1 MMRFPLLLAALAIG
15 ILLPARSV
23 VSEGPLSSVLANMVH
38 LIAPGSDGRDLPVYR
53 TATTEKGDL
62 VSTVTAGGTLNA
74 VVLVEVGSQV
84 SGQVRDLLVDFNSA
98 VTQGQVIARI
108 SPEIYEARV
117 AQARAELLTIQ
128 AGLPVQQAAVER
140 ARAELD
146 NTKSALEM
154 AKAQTVRAE
163 LAADDAKRDLNRK
176 QSLAER
182 AIVSVSD
189 WERIQSVHRSS
200 EAQLAAA
207 RAQELS
213 QASAIRAAEAAARMA
228 EAQLLAAAVQVTQ
241 REAILRQAQIDL
253 ERTYIR
259 APVTGTVVNRSVN
272 RGQTVAASLQA
283 PTLFTIA
290 QDLRQMQVEAS
301 VVEADV
307 SRFAVG
313 QPVSYTVDAHP
324 GRSFTGS
331 VQQIRKAPQTVQN
344 VVTYTVVIS
353 TENPDE
359 ALLPGMT
366 ANLQV
371 VVDRKTDVLKVPN
384 AALRFRPSDR
394 VPEAMTQGAVAS
406 PAGSPPSQPGLPGQV
421 FVLGPDGQPLPVPLR
436 LGISDGRVTEVLAG
450 DLEDGQAVVVGL
462 AAAGSAA
469 TPPLATFRLR

>member
-1 MMRFPLLLAALAIG
+1 MTRIFLLAVLIVAG
-15 ILLPARSV
+15 VLLPARDLV
-23 VSEGPLSSVLANMVH
+23 PEGAMPSVLSGMRGSMPP
-38 LIAPGSDGRDLPVYR
+38 APGGRELSAYR
-53 TATTEKGDL
+53 TVPTERGDL
-62 VSTVTAGGTLNA
+62 ISAVTAGGTLNA

-84 SGQVRDLLVDFNSA
+84 SGQVSELFVDFNSA

-108 SPEIYEARV
+108 SPEIYEARM
-117 AQARAELLTIQ
+117 AQAQAELKTVR
-128 AGLPVQQAAVER
+128 AGLPVHQAEVER
-140 ARAELD
+140 VRAELD
-146 NTKSALEM
+146 NAKSALAV

-163 LAADDAKRDLNRK
+163 LAADDAKRDLDRK

-182 AIVSVSD
+182 AIVSASD
-189 WERIQSVHRSS
+189 WERVQSAHRSAQ
-200 EAQLAAA
+200 AQLAAS

-228 EAQLLAAAVQVTQ
+228 EAQLVAAAVQVTQ
-241 REAILRQAQIDL
+241 KEAILRQAQIDL
-253 ERTYIR
+253 ERTFIR

-307 SRFAVG
+307 SRFAIG
-313 QPVSYTVDAHP
+313 QPVTFTVDAHP
-324 GRSFTGS
+324 GRSFTGT

-344 VVTYTVVIS
+344 VVTYTAVIA

-371 VVDRKTDVLKVPN
+371 VVGRKTDVLKVPN
-384 AALRFRPSDR
+384 TALRYRP
-394 VPEAMTQGAVAS
+394 PESAPETMAQGAVAS
-406 PAGSPPSQPGLPGQV
+406 PAGAAPHQPGTPGQV
-421 FVLGPDGQPLPVPLR
+421 FVLGPEGQPTPVPLR
-436 LGISDGRVTEVLAG
+436 LGISDGRMTEVLAG
-450 DLEDGQAVVVGL
+450 DLDVGQAVVVGRASASP
-462 AAAGSAA
+462 AAAS
-469 TPPLATFRLR
+469 PLATFRLW